1 MELPTDT
8 DRELIEAARAAID
21 ANADTSGPDENG
33 VHTMGAAVRDSEGRI
48 HVGVNLAHFD
58 RGTVRRARRAGDGK
72 GPRSPADRSHRGGR
86 QPRPRCRRTVRPGS
100 ADLFDYHPGIR
111 VLLPTV
117 DGARPP

>member
-48 HVGVNLAHFD
+48 HVGVNLAHFGWD
-58 RGTVRRARRAGDGK
+58 RAPSSSRWRRQ
-72 GPRSPADRSHRGGR
+72 GPTEPGGSKRSWR
-86 QPRPRCRRTVRPGS
+86 
-100 ADLFDYHPGIR
+100 
-111 VLLPTV
+111 
-117 DGARPP
+117 